1 MWLLLIMPSE
11 CGYISIFHNQKHM
24 YDNSAPD
31 YLYLTVLAG
40 SMSDNPSYSGLC
52 NECGNA
58 SNYAFKIDIL
68 LHLKEFTSDM
78 ELDNIEDKIKH

>member
-40 SMSDNPSYSGLC
+40 SMSDNPRHTQDYVT
-52 NECGNA
+52 NVEMHRIIP
-58 SNYAFKIDIL
+58 FKIDIL

-78 ELDNIEDKIKH
+78 ELDITSKIK